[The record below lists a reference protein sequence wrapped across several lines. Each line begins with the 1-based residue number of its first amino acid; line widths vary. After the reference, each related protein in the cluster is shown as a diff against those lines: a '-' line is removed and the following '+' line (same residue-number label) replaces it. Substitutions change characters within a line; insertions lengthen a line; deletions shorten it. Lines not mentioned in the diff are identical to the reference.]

1 MYNISSALASQT
13 MSKNMVW
20 KCLTVLGKVTGK
32 LTYSTS
38 NRMIVEGWGV
48 GVRVVIKRG
57 YKGIQVLKGL
67 STIISPL
74 KIARQIMEQNFIK
87 SVGLNIIRRSER
99 VFLVDSRQDPRNKH
113 VVTAHPD
120 GLTCSCM
127 KFKCLNNRIEKE
139 APILLKALGEVKL
152 LDNQKACKTEFYDLK
167 KGDIEE
173 KVHIQCHH
181 IRAVMEECFNA
192 FTAQEYVFNWKKV
205 ISSYK
210 TQKDSWVST
219 EQWQQDLE
227 FFPKEWGEFK
237 RKPK

>member
-1 MYNISSALASQT
+1 MYGISSSLASQT
-13 MSKNMVW
+13 ISKNTVW
-20 KCLTVLGKVTGK
+20 KCLSMLGKVTGD
-32 LTYSTS
+32 LTYSIS

-57 YKGIQVLKGL
+57 YKGIQIFKGL
-67 STIISPL
+67 STIISPI
-74 KIARQIMEQNFIK
+74 KIAMQIMEQNYIK
-87 SVGLNIIRRSER
+87 SVGLSIIRRSER
-99 VFLVDSRQDPRNKH
+99 VFLVDSRQDPKNKH

-127 KFKCLNNRIEKE
+127 KFKCLSNRMEKE

-152 LDNQKACKTEFYDLK
+152 LDNQKVCKTEFYDFDTK
-167 KGDIEE
+167 NIEE
-173 KVHIQCHH
+173 KIHIQCHH
-181 IRAVMEECFNA
+181 IRAVMEECFSA
-192 FTAQEYVFNWKKV
+192 FSAQEYVWNWKKV

-210 TQKDSWVST
+210 AQKNDWVSK
-219 EQWQQDLE
+219 EQWEQDFE